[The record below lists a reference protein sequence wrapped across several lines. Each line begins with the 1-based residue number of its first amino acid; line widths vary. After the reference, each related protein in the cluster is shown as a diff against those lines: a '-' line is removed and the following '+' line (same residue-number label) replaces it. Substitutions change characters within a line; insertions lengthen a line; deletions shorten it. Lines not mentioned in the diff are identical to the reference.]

1 VTAGVDGTIASVV
14 HHEGDKVAA
23 GEIIATLN
31 PESYQAALADALS
44 AFAIAASDVARFRE
58 AADSSAMF
66 EAQSKLGEL
75 KARMVLEED
84 RLARTT
90 LRAPLSGV
98 IVTPR
103 IEERVGQFLGKGS
116 ELCVVADVA
125 SVLAEVSVPEND
137 ISLIHAEEEVSLK
150 LNPFPTRT
158 FRGVLKRPGSHVRD
172 DEKERFVVAEV
183 QVENAAGLL
192 KTGMQGKAKISTVR
206 VPIAVAIF
214 RKPARYLWNRLWP
227 LLP

>member
-1 VTAGVDGTIASVV
+1 
-14 HHEGDKVAA
+14 
-23 GEIIATLN
+23 
-31 PESYQAALADALS
+31 
-44 AFAIAASDVARFRE
+44 
-58 AADSSAMF
+58 
-66 EAQSKLGEL
+66 
-75 KARMVLEED
+75 
-84 RLARTT
+84 
-90 LRAPLSGV
+90 
-98 IVTPR
+98 
-103 IEERVGQFLGKGS
+103 
-116 ELCVVADVA
+116 
-125 SVLAEVSVPEND
+125 VSVPEND